1 MENSGLSPHAIEFT
15 PSSVMS
21 YKENQIVVDNEKEK
35 VDNNSNNQYEYTN
48 TMYQS
53 YQKEKKSSKGS
64 NRKKNRTKK
73 EDIRKIVNRQLTLNV
88 DTIEATVNV
97 MEEHNIDAYLVQ
109 ETNMRG
115 SWENLI
121 ERDSGSYLI
130 LHHNHDEDANGRGV
144 AIFLSPA
151 FVMAYERAGRLEPVT
166 TGATGQFCGRFIGIW
181 ISHPNYD
188 SYGKRIRGDMKLF
201 LASAHYPKSNTSV
214 SYMASD
220 TLKYEQFTHELSE
233 LLLESEP
240 YDKNFAE
247 ILSDVQSPYDGPY
260 RLIGNNMNTNV
271 GKRDCEE
278 EESILGPYGNKGLV
292 DAKGVL
298 ARRFLMSQNL
308 RVLNTF
314 FIQKAKG
321 VEDSHL
327 NGQNIMTSSLSLFK
341 KVRNCQSKSNV
352 AAVVTDISFTS
363 IKHTGKKQYKE
374 AVRRHEMNW
383 LQFFEEPGETNSHG

>member
-1 MENSGLSPHAIEFT
+1 MENSGLLSPHAVEFT
-15 PSSVMS
+15 PSSVVS
-21 YKENQIVVDNEKEK
+21 KENQFIVANHEKEK
-35 VDNNSNNQYEYTN
+35 VGNPNQPHEYIN
-48 TMYQS
+48 TEYQS
-53 YQKEKKSSKGS
+53 YQKEKKSSRGGS
-64 NRKKNRTKK
+64 KKKNRTKK

-115 SWENLI
+115 SWEKLVK
-121 ERDSGSYLI
+121 RDSGSYLI

-151 FVMAYERAGRLEPVT
+151 FVMAYERAGRVEPIT
-166 TGATGQFCGRFIGIW
+166 TDATGQFCGRFIGIW
-181 ISHPNYD
+181 ISYPNYD

-298 ARRFLMSQNL
+298 ARRFLVSQNL

-363 IKHTGKKQYKE
+363 IKQLVKSNTK
-374 AVRRHEMNW
+374 RRSV
-383 LQFFEEPGETNSHG
+383 GTK